1 MSYAVRIEC
10 FNKDGSDVENNPRMT
25 LGFSSKEEA
34 EKAIKYYKAHAP
46 MENAGAYIKI
56 DLLENFD
63 PEKYVNDKNLVMY
76 KANTVLN

>member
-25 LGFSSKEEA
+25 LGFSSRAEA

-46 MENAGAYIKI
+46 MENSKAYIKI

-63 PEKYVNDKNLVMY
+63 PEKYVNDKNV
-76 KANTVLN
+76 VLCKSTLN

>member
-34 EKAIKYYKAHAP
+34 ENAIKYYKAHAP
-46 MENAGAYIKI
+46 MENSGAYIKI

-63 PEKYVNDKNLVMY
+63 PKAYVNGKSDAL
-76 KANTVLN
+76 LN